1 MGVHGG
7 PLGKADA
14 AMYYRLT
21 MNILYLSK
29 TEGTDIQIPVSFLAT
44 GVRSPDR
51 HYWKKLGKILQYMV
65 FTKDLPL
72 TLEDSSVHVINWFVE
87 AYFAVH
93 GDMRIH
99 TGGFMTLGKG
109 CVYGTSV
116 HQKFNTKSSTEA
128 DLVGV
133 SDVLTQVIW
142 TRYFL
147 EDQG

>member
-1 MGVHGG
+1 
-7 PLGKADA
+7 
-14 AMYYRLT
+14 MYYHLN
-21 MNILYLSK
+21 MKLLYPYKNSCP
-29 TEGTDIQIPVSFLAT
+29 EIQLPVSLLT
-44 GVRSPDR
+44 TRVRAP
-51 HYWKKLGKILQYMV
+51 HQHNWKKLGKTLQYLDL
-65 FTKDLPL
+65 TKDLPL

-99 TGGFMTLGKG
+99 TGGFMALGKG